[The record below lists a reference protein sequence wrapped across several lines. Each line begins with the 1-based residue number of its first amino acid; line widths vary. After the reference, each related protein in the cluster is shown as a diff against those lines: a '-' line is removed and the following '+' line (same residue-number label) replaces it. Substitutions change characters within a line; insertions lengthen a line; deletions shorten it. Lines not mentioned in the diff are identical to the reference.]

1 MFIQSF
7 ILCIIAIFVIFCK
20 KNDSYYKK
28 INDSYYKKIN
38 DSQEKVLLLSN
49 IIIFRNSLLNY
60 CYSENIIDLIN
71 EIKNNDLIYYE
82 QLLKIKKKIDIY
94 YKLPLNAKY
103 TYSNSNIS
111 SNSDSNSDS
120 DISSNSDLDIN
131 SDSDISTVI
140 NSDTDSYV
148 NTEIKDINTEI
159 KDINTEIKDINTEIK
174 NIKTIIE
181 I

>member
-20 KNDSYYKK
+20 KNDNISFYKK
-28 INDSYYKKIN
+28 INDSFYKKIN
-38 DSQEKVLLLSN
+38 DNQEKVLLLSN

-71 EIKNNDLIYYE
+71 EIKNNDLIYYD

-103 TYSNSNIS
+103 TYSNSDSI
-111 SNSDSNSDS
+111 SDSNTDINT
-120 DISSNSDLDIN
+120 DISSD
-131 SDSDISTVI
+131 I

-159 KDINTEIKDINTEIK
+159 KDINTEIKNIN
-174 NIKTIIE
+174 IIE

>member
-20 KNDSYYKK
+20 K
-28 INDSYYKKIN
+28 NDSYYKKIN

-71 EIKNNDLIYYE
+71 EIKNNDLIYYD

-111 SNSDSNSDS
+111 SDSNSDSDSDSDISSNSDS
-120 DISSNSDLDIN
+120 DISSNSD
-131 SDSDISTVI
+131 SDISTEI

-159 KDINTEIKDINTEIK
+159 K